1 MSSPKNGW
9 FLGWDYCG
17 QVKGD
22 ERLRLL
28 ASKAT
33 RHAAGWRWVEGGYGG
48 CNFSF
53 PAGIEDFSNR
63 FNDFF
68 RSFGLIVC
76 NDGRHRKNHQTWCS
90 SACVPGMR
98 FFFLAPLIEGRKSA
112 RFSELPFV
120 FKIVFWE
127 IMKPK
132 PNSSKNVLISL
143 IKLHQYISI
152 YFLVYPSYPTLS
164 RVFCLVYPIHFMLL
178 SSAVTHPFVAIA
190 PVCSGR
196 KMFEFGLGRV
206 STGICLCGSG
216 KSYIKKALGFGRV
229 KSPVLFFPTFD
240 GITL

>member
-1 MSSPKNGW
+1 MVAVIFP
-9 FLGWDYCG
+9 FLQGLKIFQID
-17 QVKGD
+17 
-22 ERLRLL
+22 
-28 ASKAT
+28 SMI
-33 RHAAGWRWVEGGYGG
+33 
-48 CNFSF
+48 FS
-53 PAGIEDFSNR
+53 DHLV
-63 FNDFF
+63 
-68 RSFGLIVC
+68 SFVC

-164 RVFCLVYPIHFMLL
+164 RVFFCLVYPIHFMLL

>member
-1 MSSPKNGW
+1 MVAVIFP
-9 FLGWDYCG
+9 FLQGLKIFQID
-17 QVKGD
+17 
-22 ERLRLL
+22 
-28 ASKAT
+28 SMI
-33 RHAAGWRWVEGGYGG
+33 
-48 CNFSF
+48 FS
-53 PAGIEDFSNR
+53 DHLV
-63 FNDFF
+63 
-68 RSFGLIVC
+68 SFVS

-164 RVFCLVYPIHFMLL
+164 RVFFVWFTQSISCSYPQLSHTRLLQLHQFVLAEKCSNLALDEFQLEYACVAVGNHTSKKRWVLV
-178 SSAVTHPFVAIA
+178 
-190 PVCSGR
+190 G
-196 KMFEFGLGRV
+196 
-206 STGICLCGSG
+206 
-216 KSYIKKALGFGRV
+216 
-229 KSPVLFFPTFD
+229 
-240 GITL
+240 